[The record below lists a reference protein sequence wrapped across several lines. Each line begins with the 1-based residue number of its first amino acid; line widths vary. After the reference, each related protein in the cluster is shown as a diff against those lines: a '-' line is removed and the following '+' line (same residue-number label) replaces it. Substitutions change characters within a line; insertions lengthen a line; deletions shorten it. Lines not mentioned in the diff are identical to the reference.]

1 LREKIFIAFNN
12 TGHIIAYMKAEP
24 LIMRKRVYP
33 DGDIIEI
40 KAWHVSKTLDKPH
53 GFKYSLVYIREGK
66 RVIGYDNAE
75 RKGDH
80 RHCEDKEH
88 PYEFKGIDRLIE
100 DFFNDVR
107 RVRHEG

>member
-1 LREKIFIAFNN
+1 
-12 TGHIIAYMKAEP
+12 
-24 LIMRKRVYP
+24 MRKRVYP
-33 DGDIIEI
+33 DWDIVEI
-40 KAWHVSKTLDKPH
+40 KAWHVSKTPDKPH

-80 RHCEDKEH
+80 RHYEDKEY
-88 PYEFKGIDRLIE
+88 PYEFKDIDKLIE